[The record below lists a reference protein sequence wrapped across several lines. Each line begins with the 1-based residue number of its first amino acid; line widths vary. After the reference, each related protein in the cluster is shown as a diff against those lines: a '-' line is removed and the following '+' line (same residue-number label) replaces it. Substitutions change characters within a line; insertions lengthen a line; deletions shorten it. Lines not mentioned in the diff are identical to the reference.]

1 MTSRSGGKPDKPE
14 NDNSS
19 VKTVDPVSTEED
31 LEAADTLLSLGEV
44 RDDTL
49 DDDKNSQLM
58 PIGELIILWM

>member
-1 MTSRSGGKPDKPE
+1 MVNRHKPE

-58 PIGELIILWM
+58 PIGELIILCM